1 MNIVTA
7 TASEGLRTAFTE
19 QLAGQLFWA
28 VVVAFALAMLV
39 SVWAIVR
46 GGRLTYD
53 EQVEFLEGYLGHEK
67 EPSGPTE
74 GPDGSR
80 RGLS

>member
-1 MNIVTA
+1 MNVITA
-7 TASEGLRTAFTE
+7 TASEGLRTAFAE
-19 QLAGQLFWA
+19 QLMGQLFWA
-28 VVVAFALAMLV
+28 MVAIVALTALVFA
-39 SVWAIVR
+39 WAVVR